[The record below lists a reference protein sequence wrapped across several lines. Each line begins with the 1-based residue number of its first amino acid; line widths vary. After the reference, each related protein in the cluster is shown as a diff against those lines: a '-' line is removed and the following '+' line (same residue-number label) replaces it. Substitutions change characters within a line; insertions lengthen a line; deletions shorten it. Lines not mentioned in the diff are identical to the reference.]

1 MPEEVETVSTDVPEE
16 ERTEMVASEE
26 VEETEML
33 EEPEVQQE
41 SAKTVP
47 EISEPVV
54 QTPPVEQSHSG
65 LLMTKEGFAVRL
77 PADSVNN
84 IIKSLEK
91 TPHEGFLPVVAFS
104 ESGQIVL
111 NFESKASDA

>member
-1 MPEEVETVSTDVPEE
+1 MPEEEETVSTEVPEE
-16 ERTEMVASEE
+16 EKTEMVASEE
-26 VEETEML
+26 VEETEMVEQL
-33 EEPEVQQE
+33 EVQQK
-41 SAKTVP
+41 SAKTIAKVP
-47 EISEPVV
+47 EPVV
-54 QTPPVEQSHSG
+54 QTPPKEQAHSG

-111 NFESKASDA
+111 NFESESSKA